1 MMSDSAEGEWD
12 DQPAHPECEDL
23 GYELD
28 DWERIKATG
37 TDSDQ
42 YLYLPGDEEL
52 LRDEAF
58 VVAAPGDVVDLVDN
72 R

>member
-1 MMSDSAEGEWD
+1 MPNSAEAEWD
-12 DQPAHPECEDL
+12 EQPTHPESDDL

-28 DWERIKATG
+28 DWERIRATG
-37 TDSDQ
+37 SDPEQ

-58 VVAAPGDVVDLVDN
+58 IIVPPEDIEDLVDN

>member
-1 MMSDSAEGEWD
+1 MTPYSADAEWD
-12 DQPAHPECEDL
+12 DQPADPESEDL

-28 DWERIKATG
+28 DWERIRASG
-37 TDSDQ
+37 TEPEQ

-58 VVAAPGDVVDLVDN
+58 VVVSPEDVENLVDN